1 MVDEQAALDLVAV
14 HMPSFREAVIAE
26 LTKNLSVKGP
36 FRPHGQTGAII
47 VDAGIADHRGGI
59 TTFAQFSAAEVLGL
73 AQGVLPKLV
82 ELRGKQAGEDIFYM
96 LMNGAARSLAWQ
108 RACFVAPDETW
119 WQRHRRRAWGR
130 WKRLKWAWRGHIP
143 IDP

>member
-1 MVDEQAALDLVAV
+1 VDDQAAKDLVAV
-14 HMPSFREAVIAE
+14 HMPAFRTAVLDA
-26 LTKNLSVKGP
+26 LTKNLTVKGP
-36 FRPHGQTGAII
+36 FRPHVQPDSIV
-47 VDAGIADHRGGI
+47 VDASIIDHRGGVS
-59 TTFAQFSAAEVLGL
+59 TMAHFSVAEVLGL
-73 AQGVLPKLV
+73 TEGVLPKLV
-82 ELRGKQAGEDIFYM
+82 EMRGKQAGEDIFYM
-96 LMNGAARSLAWQ
+96 LMNGVARSLAWQ